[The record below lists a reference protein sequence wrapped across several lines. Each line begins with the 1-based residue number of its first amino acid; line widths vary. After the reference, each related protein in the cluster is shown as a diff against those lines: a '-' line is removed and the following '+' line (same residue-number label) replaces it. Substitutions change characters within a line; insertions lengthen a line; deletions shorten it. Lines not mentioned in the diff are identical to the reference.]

1 MAIVGVEQKNP
12 WEIFLF
18 KIIPI
23 ILILI
28 IVWLVLMIPHKTNCD
43 YDLTCFNEAA
53 LQCKPALVNII
64 QEGNTFEYTVD
75 GIEDDNCILS
85 ITVTEVNKETS
96 EETIAA
102 LEGKSM
108 KCAIPLETNIIE
120 IQENSDIMTYCTGPL
135 KEAMYEIIIQRMY
148 GVIAQNMGS
157 IISEAK
163 EDLI

>member
-1 MAIVGVEQKNP
+1 MAIAGVEQKNP

-18 KIIPI
+18 KVIPV

-108 KCAIPLETNIIE
+108 KCSIPLETNIIE

-163 EDLI
+163 EALS

>member
-1 MAIVGVEQKNP
+1 MAMIGAEQKNP
-12 WEIFLF
+12 WNVFLF
-18 KIIPI
+18 KVIPV

-64 QEGNTFEYTVD
+64 QEGNTFEYTVE
-75 GIEDDNCILS
+75 GIEDNNCILS

-108 KCAIPLETNIIE
+108 ECAIPLETNIVE
-120 IQENSDIMTYCTGPL
+120 IQENADIMTYCTGPL

-163 EDLI
+163 EVLS